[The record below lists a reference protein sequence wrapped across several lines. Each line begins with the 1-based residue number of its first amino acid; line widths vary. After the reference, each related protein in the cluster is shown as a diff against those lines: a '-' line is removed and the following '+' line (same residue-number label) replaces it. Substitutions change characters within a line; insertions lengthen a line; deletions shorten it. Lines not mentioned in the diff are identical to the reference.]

1 MPEQDSELHDR
12 VRQLERQLHWVYA
25 VATVV
30 CVAVVSLVST
40 AFLRAPTTPDVIR
53 ARQLIIEDSAGR
65 DRIVLGAPIRDN
77 FKRISPATGLVI
89 RDSSGSERFG
99 LSLDARGNMGLG
111 LDAPRCTSDP
121 CNRERINL
129 VADANGGSHLRFL
142 DRQTGVA
149 ARLLLDDDDKAYL
162 EFLKV
167 TRDSIMGHRMGLKVD
182 TTFTMTRH

>member
-1 MPEQDSELHDR
+1 MLQDR
-12 VRQLERQLHWVYA
+12 VRQLERQLQRIYA
-25 VATVV
+25 VASLACLVV
-30 CVAVVSLVST
+30 AALVST
-40 AFLRAPTTPDVIR
+40 AFLRRPATPDVIR

-65 DRIVLGAPIRDN
+65 DRIVLGAPVRDN

-121 CNRERINL
+121 CNRERINI

-142 DRQTGVA
+142 DRRTGVA

-162 EFLKV
+162 DFV
-167 TRDSIMGHRMGLKVD
+167 RATPDSIELRRTGLHVD
-182 TTFTMTRH
+182 TTFSMTRR